1 MSNSKPENVSN
12 RLSLSKEDMDNFRNS
27 ESAAEDYPNA
37 TAWVRRLK
45 ADLRAMKPEWTRKD
59 INFFIED
66 HFANDPVVKEVQAHV
81 RASNLK
87 SGLSL

>member
-1 MSNSKPENVSN
+1 MSNVKPENEAK
-12 RLSLSKEDMDNFRNS
+12 RLSLSKEEMDNFRNS

-37 TAWVRRLK
+37 NAWVRRLK

-66 HFANDPVVKEVQAHV
+66 HFVNDPVVKEVQAYV
-81 RASNLK
+81 RASNQK